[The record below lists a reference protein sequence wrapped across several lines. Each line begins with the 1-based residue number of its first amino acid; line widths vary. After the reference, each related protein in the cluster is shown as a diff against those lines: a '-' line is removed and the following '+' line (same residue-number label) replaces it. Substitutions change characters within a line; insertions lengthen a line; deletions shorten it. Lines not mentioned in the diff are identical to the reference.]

1 MAIYQGKWPPLA
13 TETEVN
19 NCFGIYQD
27 SEIIEH
33 KSDDFNS
40 FTAANDYN
48 FGAQMT
54 ERLSRFLCRQINLLK
69 AFV

>member
-1 MAIYQGKWPPLA
+1 MD
-13 TETEVN
+13 
-19 NCFGIYQD
+19 FGIYLN

-33 KSDDFNS
+33 KNDVFKP

-54 ERLSRFLCRQINLLK
+54 ERPSRFLADQ
-69 AFV
+69 